1 MFSLFSGYKTFY
13 VMVNDISDQKVVAM
27 STLPR
32 AIIYRKKVDA
42 VQRFHPWIFSGAIA
56 KLQGEV
62 HDGDLVEA
70 YSEDGRFLAI
80 GLWGLG
86 SIAIK
91 VLSFQPVESMQS
103 LLRDR
108 LKQAFILRQQLG
120 LIDNPKTNCYR
131 LINSEGDGLAGLII
145 DIYDDTAVLQCHSL
159 GTYRYRQEIAEILKE
174 LYSQQAGDRIQ
185 AVYDKSSTT
194 LSRQS
199 SNQSKDGLLI
209 GEKSI
214 DNAEVLEYG
223 HRFIVDWEK
232 GQKTGFFLDQRE
244 NRRLFGKY
252 AKGKK
257 VLNTFCYS
265 GGFSVYAVA
274 SGAKEVHS
282 IDSSAK
288 AMEWTDRNIAANF
301 DSDRQAIHKSFTGDV
316 FDFLRQCDSD
326 YEAIVL
332 DPPAFAKNFSA
343 RHSAMQAYKRL
354 NLQAMSK
361 VKSGGLL
368 FTFSCSQVVNV
379 ENFTGAVTAAA
390 IESGRTIRILDHL
403 NHPPD
408 HPTSIFHPEG
418 SYLKG
423 LVLCVT

>member
-1 MFSLFSGYKTFY
+1 
-13 VMVNDISDQKVVAM
+13 M

-32 AIIYRKKVDA
+32 AIIHRKKVDA

-56 KLQGEV
+56 KMQGEV
-62 HDGDLVEA
+62 QDGDLVEA
-70 YSEDGRFLAI
+70 YSEDGKFLAI
-80 GLWGLG
+80 GLWGMG

-91 VLSFQPVESMQS
+91 VLSFQPIESMQS
-103 LLRDR
+103 LIRDR
-108 LKQAFILRQQLG
+108 ILQAFTLRQQLG
-120 LIDNPKTNCYR
+120 LIDNSETNCYR

-145 DIYDDTAVLQCHSL
+145 DVYGDTAVLQCHSL
-159 GTYRYRQEIAEILKE
+159 GTYRYRQDIAATLKDV
-174 LYSQQAGDRIQ
+174 YGDRLL
-185 AVYDKSSTT
+185 AVYDKSSAT
-194 LSRQS
+194 LSRKSQAQS
-199 SNQSKDGLLI
+199 QDGLLI
-209 GEKSI
+209 GEKSE
-214 DNAEVLEYG
+214 DHAEVLEYG

-252 AKGKK
+252 AAGKK

-274 SGAKEVHS
+274 AGAKEVHS

-301 DSDRQAIHKSFTGDV
+301 DPSRQGIHTSFTGDV
-316 FDFLRQCDSD
+316 FDFLKQCDRD
-326 YEAIVL
+326 YDAIVL
-332 DPPAFAKNFSA
+332 DPPAFAKSLSA
-343 RHSAMQAYKRL
+343 RHSAMQAYRRL

-361 VKSGGLL
+361 LKSGGLL

-390 IESGRTIRILDHL
+390 IESGRNIKVLHHL
-403 NHPPD
+403 THPAD

-418 SYLKG
+418 AYLKG
-423 LVLCVT
+423 LVLSVV

>member
-1 MFSLFSGYKTFY
+1 MPS
-13 VMVNDISDQKVVAM
+13 
-27 STLPR
+27 LPR
-32 AIIYRKKVDA
+32 AIIHRKKVDA

-108 LKQAFILRQQLG
+108 LKQAFILRKQLG
-120 LIDNPKTNCYR
+120 LIDNPETNCYR

-145 DIYDDTAVLQCHSL
+145 DVYGDTAVLQCHSL
-159 GTYRYRQEIAEILKE
+159 GTYHYRQDIAEILKDI
-174 LYSQQAGDRIQ
+174 YGDRLQ
-185 AVYDKSSTT
+185 AVYDKSSAT
-194 LSRQS
+194 LSRKSQTQS
-199 SNQSKDGLLI
+199 QDGLLI
-209 GEKSI
+209 GEKSA
-214 DNAEVLEYG
+214 DSAEVLEYG

-244 NRRLFGKY
+244 NRRMFGKY
-252 AKGKK
+252 ATGKK

-274 SGAKEVHS
+274 AGAKEVHS

-288 AMEWTDRNIAANF
+288 AMEWTERNIAANF
-301 DSDRQAIHKSFTGDV
+301 DRDRQAIHQSFTGDV
-316 FDFLRQCDSD
+316 FDFLKQCDSD

-332 DPPAFAKNFSA
+332 DPPAFAKSLSA

-361 VKSGGLL
+361 LKSGGLL

-390 IESGRTIRILDHL
+390 IESGRSIRILDHL
-403 NHPPD
+403 NHPAD

-418 SYLKG
+418 AYLKG
-423 LVLCVT
+423 LVLSVT

>member
-1 MFSLFSGYKTFY
+1 MPS
-13 VMVNDISDQKVVAM
+13 
-27 STLPR
+27 LPR
-32 AIIYRKKVDA
+32 AIIHRKKVDA

-62 HDGDLVEA
+62 SDGDLVEA

-80 GLWGLG
+80 GLWGMG

-91 VLSFQPVESMQS
+91 VLSFQPVQSMQS

-120 LIDNPKTNCYR
+120 LIDNPETNCYR

-145 DIYDDTAVLQCHSL
+145 DVYGDTAVLQCHSL
-159 GTYRYRQEIAEILKE
+159 GTYRYRQDIAEILKE
-174 LYSQQAGDRIQ
+174 IYGDRLQ
-185 AVYDKSSTT
+185 AVYDKSSAT
-194 LSRQS
+194 LSRKSQTQS
-199 SNQSKDGLLI
+199 QDGLLI
-209 GEKSI
+209 GEKST
-214 DNAEVLEYG
+214 DSAEVLEYG

-244 NRRLFGKY
+244 NRRMFGKY
-252 AKGKK
+252 ATGKK

-288 AMEWTDRNIAANF
+288 AMEWTERNIAANF
-301 DSDRQAIHKSFTGDV
+301 DRDRQAIHQSFTGDV
-316 FDFLRQCDSD
+316 FDFLKQCDSD

-332 DPPAFAKNFSA
+332 DPPAFAKSLSA

-361 VKSGGLL
+361 LKSGGLL

-390 IESGRTIRILDHL
+390 IESGRSIRILDHL
-403 NHPPD
+403 NHPAD

-418 SYLKG
+418 AYLKG
-423 LVLCVT
+423 LVLSVT

>member
-1 MFSLFSGYKTFY
+1 MPS
-13 VMVNDISDQKVVAM
+13 
-27 STLPR
+27 LPR
-32 AIIYRKKVDA
+32 AIIHRKKVDA

-80 GLWGLG
+80 GLWGMG

-108 LKQAFILRQQLG
+108 LTQAFMLRKQLG
-120 LIDNPKTNCYR
+120 LIDNPETNCYR

-145 DIYDDTAVLQCHSL
+145 DVYGSTAVLQCHSL
-159 GTYRYRQEIAEILKE
+159 GTYRYRQDIAEILKE
-174 LYSQQAGDRIQ
+174 IYRDRLQ
-185 AVYDKSSTT
+185 AVYDKSSAT
-194 LSRQS
+194 LSRKSQTQS
-199 SNQSKDGLLI
+199 QDGLLI
-209 GEKSI
+209 GEKSAES
-214 DNAEVLEYG
+214 AEVLEYG

-252 AKGKK
+252 VTGKK

-274 SGAKEVHS
+274 AGAKEVHS

-301 DSDRQAIHKSFTGDV
+301 DSDRQATHKSFTGDV
-316 FDFLRQCDSD
+316 FDFLKLCDQD

-332 DPPAFAKNFSA
+332 DPPAFAKSLSA

-361 VKSGGLL
+361 LKSGGLL

-403 NHPPD
+403 NHPAD

-418 SYLKG
+418 AYLKG
-423 LVLCVT
+423 LVLSVT

>member
-1 MFSLFSGYKTFY
+1 MPS
-13 VMVNDISDQKVVAM
+13 
-27 STLPR
+27 LPR
-32 AIIYRKKVDA
+32 AIIHRKKVDA

-56 KLQGEV
+56 KLQGDV

-80 GLWGLG
+80 GLWGMG

-108 LKQAFILRQQLG
+108 LKQAFILRKQLG
-120 LIDNPKTNCYR
+120 LIDNPETNCYR

-145 DIYDDTAVLQCHSL
+145 DVYGDTAVLQCHSL
-159 GTYRYRQEIAEILKE
+159 GTYRYRQDIAEILKDI
-174 LYSQQAGDRIQ
+174 YGDRLQ
-185 AVYDKSSTT
+185 AVYDKSSVT
-194 LSRQS
+194 LSRKSQTQS
-199 SNQSKDGLLI
+199 QDGLLI
-209 GEKSI
+209 GEKSA
-214 DNAEVLEYG
+214 DSAEVLEYG

-244 NRRLFGKY
+244 NRRMFGKY
-252 AKGKK
+252 ASGKK

-274 SGAKEVHS
+274 AGAKEVHS

-301 DSDRQAIHKSFTGDV
+301 DRDRQAIHQSFTGDV
-316 FDFLRQCDSD
+316 FDFLKQCDSD

-332 DPPAFAKNFSA
+332 DPPAFAKSLSA

-361 VKSGGLL
+361 LKTGGLL

-390 IESGRTIRILDHL
+390 IESGRSIRILDHL
-403 NHPPD
+403 NHPAD

-418 SYLKG
+418 AYLKG
-423 LVLCVT
+423 LVLSVT

>member
-1 MFSLFSGYKTFY
+1 MPS
-13 VMVNDISDQKVVAM
+13 
-27 STLPR
+27 LPR
-32 AIIYRKKVDA
+32 AIIHRKKVDA

-56 KLQGEV
+56 KMQGEV
-62 HDGDLVEA
+62 SDGDLVEA
-70 YSEDGRFLAI
+70 YSEDGKFLAI
-80 GLWGLG
+80 GLWGMG

-108 LKQAFILRQQLG
+108 LKQAFSLRQQLV
-120 LIDNPKTNCYR
+120 LINNPETNCYR

-145 DIYDDTAVLQCHSL
+145 DMYGGTAVLQCHSL
-159 GTYRYRQEIAEILKE
+159 GTYRYRQDIAEILKE
-174 LYSQQAGDRIQ
+174 IYGDRLL
-185 AVYDKSSTT
+185 AVYDKSSAT
-194 LSRQS
+194 LSRKSQTQS
-199 SNQSKDGLLI
+199 QDGLLI
-209 GEKSI
+209 GEKSG
-214 DNAEVLEYG
+214 DSAEILEYG
-223 HRFIVDWEK
+223 HRFIVDWER

-252 AKGKK
+252 ATGKK

-274 SGAKEVHS
+274 AGAQEVHS
-282 IDSSAK
+282 IDSSVK

-301 DSDRQAIHKSFTGDV
+301 DAARQATHTSFTGDV
-316 FDFLRQCDSD
+316 FDFLKQCDRD
-326 YEAIVL
+326 YDAIVL
-332 DPPAFAKNFSA
+332 DPPAFAKSLSA

-361 VKSGGLL
+361 LKSGGLL

-390 IESGRTIRILDHL
+390 IESGRTIQVLHHL
-403 NHPPD
+403 MHPAD

-418 SYLKG
+418 AYLKG
-423 LVLCVT
+423 LVLSVT

>member
-1 MFSLFSGYKTFY
+1 MCSFHVIVSNLSH
-13 VMVNDISDQKVVAM
+13 QKVLAM

-32 AIIYRKKVDA
+32 AIIHRKKVDA

-56 KLQGEV
+56 KMQGDV
-62 HDGDLVEA
+62 KDGDLVEA
-70 YSEDGRFLAI
+70 YSEDGKFLAI
-80 GLWGLG
+80 GLWGTG

-91 VLSFQPVESMQS
+91 VLSFQPIESMQS
-103 LLRDR
+103 LLCDR
-108 LKQAFILRQQLG
+108 IQQAFTLRKQLG

-145 DIYDDTAVLQCHSL
+145 DIYGGTAVLQCHSL
-159 GTYRYRQEIAEILKE
+159 GTYRYRQEIAEVLQEI
-174 LYSQQAGDRIQ
+174 YGDRLS

-194 LSRQS
+194 LSRKSQTQS
-199 SNQSKDGLLI
+199 QDGLLI
-209 GEKSI
+209 GEKS
-214 DNAEVLEYG
+214 DDRAEILEHN
-223 HRFIVDWEK
+223 HRFIVDWER

-244 NRRLFGKY
+244 NRQLFGNY
-252 AKGKK
+252 ATGKK

-265 GGFSVYAVA
+265 GGFSVYAMA
-274 SGAKEVHS
+274 AGAKEVHS
-282 IDSSAK
+282 IDSSVK

-301 DSDRQAIHKSFTGDV
+301 DTERQSIHTSFTGDV
-316 FDFLRQCDSD
+316 FDFLKQCDSD

-332 DPPAFAKNFSA
+332 DPPAFAKSLSA
-343 RHSAMQAYKRL
+343 RHAAMQAYKRL

-361 VKSGGLL
+361 LKSGGLL

-390 IESGRTIRILDHL
+390 IESGRTIQILHHL
-403 NHPPD
+403 THPAD

-418 SYLKG
+418 AYLKG
-423 LVLCVT
+423 LVLSVS

>member
-1 MFSLFSGYKTFY
+1 MFSSLSSK
-13 VMVNDISDQKVVAM
+13 NLLLM
-27 STLPR
+27 SSLPR
-32 AIIYRKKVDA
+32 AIIHRKKVDA

-56 KLQGEV
+56 KMQGQV
-62 HDGDLVEA
+62 NDGDLVEA
-70 YSEDGRFLAI
+70 YSEDGKFLAI
-80 GLWGLG
+80 GLWGMG

-120 LIDNPKTNCYR
+120 LIDNPETNCYR

-145 DIYDDTAVLQCHSL
+145 DVYGDTAVLQCHSL
-159 GTYRYRQEIAEILKE
+159 GTYRYRQDIAEILKE
-174 LYSQQAGDRIQ
+174 IYGDRLQ
-185 AVYDKSSTT
+185 AVYDKSSAT
-194 LSRQS
+194 LSRKSQTQS
-199 SNQSKDGLLI
+199 QDGLLI
-209 GEKSI
+209 GEKST
-214 DNAEVLEYG
+214 DSAEVLEYG

-244 NRRLFGKY
+244 NRRMFGKY
-252 AKGKK
+252 ATGKK
-257 VLNTFCYS
+257 GLNTFCYS

-288 AMEWTDRNIAANF
+288 AMEWTERNIAANF
-301 DSDRQAIHKSFTGDV
+301 DRDRQAIHQSFTGDV
-316 FDFLRQCDSD
+316 FDFLKQCDSD

-332 DPPAFAKNFSA
+332 DPPAFAKSLSA

-361 VKSGGLL
+361 LKSGGLL

-390 IESGRTIRILDHL
+390 IESGRSIRILDHL
-403 NHPPD
+403 NHPAD

-418 SYLKG
+418 AYLKG
-423 LVLCVT
+423 LVLSVT

>member
-1 MFSLFSGYKTFY
+1 MPS
-13 VMVNDISDQKVVAM
+13 
-27 STLPR
+27 LPR
-32 AIIYRKKVDA
+32 AIIHRKKVDA

-56 KLQGEV
+56 KLQGDV

-80 GLWGLG
+80 GLWGMG

-108 LKQAFILRQQLG
+108 LKQAFILRKQLG
-120 LIDNPKTNCYR
+120 LIDNPETNCYR

-145 DIYDDTAVLQCHSL
+145 DVYGDTAVLQCHSL
-159 GTYRYRQEIAEILKE
+159 GTYRYRQDIAEILKDI
-174 LYSQQAGDRIQ
+174 YGDRLQ
-185 AVYDKSSTT
+185 AVYDKSSAT
-194 LSRQS
+194 LSRKSQTQS
-199 SNQSKDGLLI
+199 QDGLLI
-209 GEKSI
+209 GEKSAS
-214 DNAEVLEYG
+214 AEVLEYG

-244 NRRLFGKY
+244 NRRLFGNY
-252 AKGKK
+252 ATGKK

-274 SGAKEVHS
+274 AGATEVHS

-301 DSDRQAIHKSFTGDV
+301 DRDRQAIHQSFTGDV
-316 FDFLRQCDSD
+316 FDFLKQCDSD
-326 YEAIVL
+326 YDAIVL
-332 DPPAFAKNFSA
+332 DPPAFAKSLSA

-361 VKSGGLL
+361 LKTGGLL

-390 IESGRTIRILDHL
+390 IESGRSIRILDHL
-403 NHPPD
+403 NHPAD

-418 SYLKG
+418 AYLKG
-423 LVLCVT
+423 LVLSVT

>member
-1 MFSLFSGYKTFY
+1 
-13 VMVNDISDQKVVAM
+13 M
-27 STLPR
+27 SSLPR
-32 AIIYRKKVDA
+32 AIIHRKKVDA

-56 KLQGEV
+56 KIQGEV
-62 HDGDLVEA
+62 SDGDLVEA
-70 YSEDGRFLAI
+70 YSEDGKFLAI

-108 LKQAFILRQQLG
+108 LKQAFTLRKQLG
-120 LIDNPKTNCYR
+120 LIDNPETNCYR

-145 DIYDDTAVLQCHSL
+145 DVYAGTAVLQCHSL

-174 LYSQQAGDRIQ
+174 IYGDRLQ
-185 AVYDKSSTT
+185 AVYDKSSAA
-194 LSRQS
+194 LSRNSPSQS
-199 SNQSKDGLLI
+199 QDSLLI
-209 GEKSI
+209 GEKSS
-214 DNAEVLEYG
+214 DSAEVLEYG
-223 HRFIVDWEK
+223 HRFIVDWER

-252 AKGKK
+252 TAGKK

-274 SGAKEVHS
+274 SGAREVHS

-288 AMEWTDRNIAANF
+288 AMEWTDRNIAVNF
-301 DSDRQAIHKSFTGDV
+301 DRDRQAIHQSFTGDV

-332 DPPAFAKNFSA
+332 DPPAFAKSLSA

-361 VKSGGLL
+361 LKSGGLL

-390 IESGRTIRILDHL
+390 IESGRTIRVLDHL
-403 NHPPD
+403 THPAD

-423 LVLCVT
+423 LVLSVS

>member
-1 MFSLFSGYKTFY
+1 
-13 VMVNDISDQKVVAM
+13 M
-27 STLPR
+27 SSLPR

-62 HDGDLVEA
+62 QDGDLIEA
-70 YSEDGRFLAI
+70 YSEDGKFLAM

-91 VLSFQPVESMQS
+91 VLSFQPVETIQQ

-108 LKQAFILRQQLG
+108 LNQAYALRKQLG
-120 LIDNPKTNCYR
+120 LIDNSETNCYR
-131 LINSEGDGLAGLII
+131 LINSEGDSLAGLII
-145 DIYDDTAVLQCHSL
+145 DMYGDTAVLQCHAL
-159 GTYRYRQEIAEILKE
+159 GIYRYRREIAEILKE
-174 LYSQQAGDRIQ
+174 IYRGGLQ
-185 AVYDKSSTT
+185 AVYDKSSAT
-194 LSRQS
+194 LSRKSQTQS
-199 SNQSKDGLLI
+199 QDGLLI
-209 GEKSI
+209 GDRSNES
-214 DNAEVLEYG
+214 AEVLEYG
-223 HRFIVDWEK
+223 HRFIVDWER

-244 NRRLFGKY
+244 NRCLFGKY
-252 AKGKK
+252 AKDKK

-274 SGAKEVHS
+274 GGAKEVHS
-282 IDSSAK
+282 IDSSVK

-301 DSDRQAIHKSFTGDV
+301 DAERQAIHTSFTGDV
-316 FDFLRQCDSD
+316 FDFLKQCDRD
-326 YEAIVL
+326 YDAIVL
-332 DPPAFAKNFSA
+332 DPPAFAKSLSA
-343 RHSAMQAYKRL
+343 RHSAMQAYRRL

-361 VKSGGLL
+361 LKSGGLL

-403 NHPPD
+403 NHPAD

-423 LVLCVT
+423 LVLSVV

>member
-1 MFSLFSGYKTFY
+1 MPS
-13 VMVNDISDQKVVAM
+13 
-27 STLPR
+27 LPR
-32 AIIYRKKVDA
+32 AIIHRKKVDA
-42 VQRFHPWIFSGAIA
+42 VQRFHPWIFSRAIA
-56 KLQGEV
+56 KIQGEV
-62 HDGDLVEA
+62 SDGDLVEA
-70 YSEDGRFLAI
+70 YSEDGKFLAI
-80 GLWGLG
+80 GLWGMG

-108 LKQAFILRQQLG
+108 RKQAFIFRQQLG
-120 LIDNPKTNCYR
+120 LIDNPETNCYR

-145 DIYDDTAVLQCHSL
+145 DVYGDTAVLQCHSL
-159 GTYRYRQEIAEILKE
+159 GTYRYRQDIAEILKE
-174 LYSQQAGDRIQ
+174 IYGDRLQ
-185 AVYDKSSTT
+185 AVYDKSSAT
-194 LSRQS
+194 LSRKSQTQS
-199 SNQSKDGLLI
+199 QDGLLI
-209 GEKSI
+209 GEKST
-214 DNAEVLEYG
+214 DSAEVLEYG

-244 NRRLFGKY
+244 NRRMFGKY
-252 AKGKK
+252 ATGKK

-288 AMEWTDRNIAANF
+288 AMEWTERNIAANF
-301 DSDRQAIHKSFTGDV
+301 DRERQAIHQSFTGDV
-316 FDFLRQCDSD
+316 FDFLKQCDSD

-332 DPPAFAKNFSA
+332 DPPAFAKSLSA

-361 VKSGGLL
+361 LKSGGLL

-390 IESGRTIRILDHL
+390 IESGRSIRILDHL
-403 NHPPD
+403 NHPAD

-418 SYLKG
+418 AYLKG
-423 LVLCVT
+423 LVLSVT

>member
-1 MFSLFSGYKTFY
+1 MPS
-13 VMVNDISDQKVVAM
+13 
-27 STLPR
+27 LPR
-32 AIIYRKKVDA
+32 AIIHRKKVDA

-56 KLQGEV
+56 KIQGEV
-62 HDGDLVEA
+62 SDGDLVEA
-70 YSEDGRFLAI
+70 YSEDGKFLAI
-80 GLWGLG
+80 GLWGMG

-120 LIDNPKTNCYR
+120 LI
-131 LINSEGDGLAGLII
+131 I
-145 DIYDDTAVLQCHSL
+145 DVYGDTAVLQCHSL
-159 GTYRYRQEIAEILKE
+159 GTYRYRQDIAEILKE
-174 LYSQQAGDRIQ
+174 IYGDRLQ
-185 AVYDKSSTT
+185 AVYDKSSAT
-194 LSRQS
+194 LSRKSQTQS
-199 SNQSKDGLLI
+199 QDGLLI
-209 GEKSI
+209 GEKST
-214 DNAEVLEYG
+214 DSAEVLEYG

-244 NRRLFGKY
+244 NRRMFGKY
-252 AKGKK
+252 ATGKK

-288 AMEWTDRNIAANF
+288 AMEWTERNIAANF
-301 DSDRQAIHKSFTGDV
+301 DRDRQAIHQSFTGDV
-316 FDFLRQCDSD
+316 FDFLKQCDSD

-332 DPPAFAKNFSA
+332 DPPAFAKSLSA

-361 VKSGGLL
+361 LKSGGLL

-390 IESGRTIRILDHL
+390 IESGRSIRILDHL
-403 NHPPD
+403 NHPAD

-418 SYLKG
+418 AYLKG
-423 LVLCVT
+423 LVLSVT

>member
-1 MFSLFSGYKTFY
+1 MPS
-13 VMVNDISDQKVVAM
+13 
-27 STLPR
+27 LPR
-32 AIIYRKKVDA
+32 AIIHRKKVDA

-56 KLQGEV
+56 KMQGEV

-80 GLWGLG
+80 GLWGMG

-108 LKQAFILRQQLG
+108 LKQAFFLRQQLG
-120 LIDNPKTNCYR
+120 LIDNPETNCYR

-145 DIYDDTAVLQCHSL
+145 DVYGDTAVLQCHSL
-159 GTYRYRQEIAEILKE
+159 GTYRYRQDIAEILKDI
-174 LYSQQAGDRIQ
+174 YGDRLV
-185 AVYDKSSTT
+185 AVYDKSSAT
-194 LSRQS
+194 LSRKSQTQS
-199 SNQSKDGLLI
+199 QDGLLI
-209 GEKSI
+209 GEKSV
-214 DNAEVLEYG
+214 DSAEVLEYG

-244 NRRLFGKY
+244 NRRMFGKY
-252 AKGKK
+252 ATSKK

-274 SGAKEVHS
+274 AGAKEVHS

-288 AMEWTDRNIAANF
+288 AMEWTERNIAANF
-301 DSDRQAIHKSFTGDV
+301 DRDRQAIHKSFTGDV
-316 FDFLRQCDSD
+316 FDFLKQCDSD

-332 DPPAFAKNFSA
+332 DPPAFAKSLSA

-361 VKSGGLL
+361 LKSGGLL

-418 SYLKG
+418 AYLKG
-423 LVLCVT
+423 LVLSVT

>member
-1 MFSLFSGYKTFY
+1 MTS
-13 VMVNDISDQKVVAM
+13 
-27 STLPR
+27 LPR
-32 AIIYRKKVDA
+32 AIIHRKKVDA

-56 KLQGEV
+56 KIQGEV

-70 YSEDGRFLAI
+70 YSEDGKFLAI
-80 GLWGLG
+80 GLWGMG

-91 VLSFQPVESMQS
+91 VLSFQQVETIQQ
-103 LLRDR
+103 LLSDR
-108 LKQAFILRQQLG
+108 LKQAFTLRKQLG
-120 LIDNPKTNCYR
+120 LIDNPDTNCYR

-145 DIYDDTAVLQCHSL
+145 DVYGSTAVLQCHSL
-159 GTYRYRQEIAEILKE
+159 GTYRYRQEIAEILKDI
-174 LYSQQAGDRIQ
+174 YGDRLQ
-185 AVYDKSSTT
+185 AVYDKSSAT
-194 LSRQS
+194 LSRKSQTQS
-199 SNQSKDGLLI
+199 QDGLLI
-209 GEKSI
+209 GEKSN
-214 DNAEVLEYG
+214 DSAEVLEYG
-223 HRFIVDWEK
+223 HRFIVDWER

-252 AKGKK
+252 ATGKK

-274 SGAKEVHS
+274 AGAQEVHS
-282 IDSSAK
+282 IDSSVK

-301 DSDRQAIHKSFTGDV
+301 DAERQATHTSFTGDV
-316 FDFLRQCDSD
+316 FDFLKQCDRD
-326 YEAIVL
+326 YDAIVL
-332 DPPAFAKNFSA
+332 DPPAFAKSLSA

-361 VKSGGLL
+361 LKSGGLL

-390 IESGRTIRILDHL
+390 IESGRTIQVLHHL
-403 NHPPD
+403 THPPD

-423 LVLCVT
+423 LVLSVV